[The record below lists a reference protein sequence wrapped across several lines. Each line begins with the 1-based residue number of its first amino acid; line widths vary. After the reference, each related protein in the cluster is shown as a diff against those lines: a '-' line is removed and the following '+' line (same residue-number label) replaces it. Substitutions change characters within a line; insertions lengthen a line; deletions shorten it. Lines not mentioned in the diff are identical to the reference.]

1 MKKLLL
7 VLMLLGSATAS
18 QAEMNGDEIITRA
31 NKAAYY
37 AGDDGRAQVEMSIV
51 DKSGEIGRAS
61 CRERV

>member
-31 NKAAYY
+31 PHIARAVRDARKTGESYP
-37 AGDDGRAQVEMSIV
+37 GRA
-51 DKSGEIGRAS
+51 
-61 CRERV
+61 